1 MRKKDPLA
9 NPRIHGEQRIV
20 QTSYNGIEVP
30 TDGKAITYTNGTYVV
45 PDVPIVPFIEGD
57 GAGRDI
63 WKNARRVLD
72 AAVQKSYGGAKRIAW
87 YEILA
92 GEKAYSLK
100 QDWLPQD
107 TVQACL
113 DFRVSIKGPLT
124 TPVGGGIRSLNVT
137 LRQTMDLYQCIRPV
151 KHYPGVPSP
160 VNNADDVDVV
170 IFRENTEDIYAGIEF
185 KAGSTEEAKLRE
197 FVNTQLLANTKKQLR
212 SDGGIGIKPITE
224 MASKRLVRAAIQ
236 YAVDHGRKVMSIV
249 HKGNIQKFTEGA
261 FREWGYEVAVTE
273 FRDKI
278 VTERESWILGALDK
292 DPNTPPEA
300 IAKLV
305 EPGLKFAPPAFE
317 QKIIAEVKDVIAA
330 IGKTHGNGAWKQLI
344 LVNDRICDAMFQDLL
359 LKPQEYDVLA
369 TTNLNGDYLSDAAA
383 AQVGGLGI
391 APGSNIGDG
400 YAVFEATHGTA
411 PRLAD
416 QDVVNPGSVI
426 LSGAMLLQ
434 LIGWTEAAQLVEKA
448 MESTIS
454 QKYVTVDFAKS
465 MPGAT
470 QVGTTA
476 FADRMIENM

>member
-1 MRKKDPLA
+1 M
-9 NPRIHGEQRIV
+9 QS
-20 QTSYNGIEVP
+20 SYNGIAVP
-30 TDGKAITYTNGTYVV
+30 TAGQAITYADGTYTV
-45 PDVPIVPFIEGD
+45 PNTPIIPFIEGD

-63 WKNARRVLD
+63 WKSARAVMD
-72 AAVQKSYGGAKRIAW
+72 AAVAKAYGGKRRVEW

-92 GEKAYSLK
+92 GEKAYRLHN
-100 QDWLPQD
+100 DWLPQD
-107 TVQACL
+107 SVQACI

-137 LRQTMDLYQCIRPV
+137 LRQTMDLYQCVRPV

-160 VNNADDVDVV
+160 MKDADGVDVV

-185 KAGSTEEAKLRE
+185 KEGSADAVKLRE
-197 FVNTQLLANTKKQLR
+197 FVNTELLGNTKKRLR
-212 SDGGIGIKPITE
+212 DDAGIGLKPISV
-224 MASKRLVRAAIQ
+224 MGSKRLVRAALQ
-236 YAVDHGRKVMSIV
+236 YAVDHGRKVVTIV

-261 FREWGYEVAVTE
+261 FREWGYEVAATE

-278 VTERESWILGALDK
+278 VTERESWIFGALDK
-292 DPNTPPEA
+292 DPSLTPEA
-300 IAKLV
+300 LAKIV
-305 EPGLKFAPPAFE
+305 EPGLDFAPASFGG
-317 QKIIAEVKDVIAA
+317 KIVAEVKAVLAA
-330 IGKTHGNGAWKQLI
+330 IGPTHGGGKWKSLI

-359 LKPQEYDVLA
+359 LKPAEYDVLA

-426 LSGAMLLQ
+426 LSGVMLFQ
-434 LIGWTEAAQLVEKA
+434 LLGWAEAADLIERA
-448 MESTIS
+448 MQETIR
-454 QKYVTVDFAKS
+454 QKYVTADFAKQ
-465 MPGAT
+465 MDGAT
-470 QVGTTA
+470 QAKTSE
-476 FADRMIENM
+476 FAARIIQNM

>member
-1 MRKKDPLA
+1 
-9 NPRIHGEQRIV
+9 V

-30 TDGKAITYTNGTYVV
+30 ADGKAITYANGTYSV
-45 PDVPIVPFIEGD
+45 PDVPIIPFIEGD

-63 WKNARRVLD
+63 WKNARKVLD
-72 AAVQKSYGGAKRIAW
+72 AAVQKSYGGAKKVAW

-92 GEKAYSLK
+92 GEKAYGLT
-100 QDWLPQD
+100 QNWLPED
-107 TVQACL
+107 TVQACI

-124 TPVGGGIRSLNVT
+124 TPTGGGIRSLNVT

-160 VNNADDVDVV
+160 VINADDVDVV

-185 KAGSTEEAKLRE
+185 KAGSAEEAKLRE
-197 FVNTQLLANTKKQLR
+197 FVNTQLLAGTKKQLR

-273 FRDKI
+273 FRDRI

-292 DPNTPPEA
+292 DPKTPPEA

-317 QKIIAEVKDVIAA
+317 QKIIAEVKGVIAA
-330 IGKTHGNGAWKQLI
+330 IGTTHGNGAWKQLI

-359 LKPQEYDVLA
+359 MKPQEYDVLA

-434 LIGWTEAAQLVEKA
+434 LIGWKEAAELVEKA
-448 MESTIS
+448 MEKTIS
-454 QKYVTVDFAKS
+454 QKYVTVDFAKA
-465 MPGAT
+465 MPGST

-476 FADRMIENM
+476 FADRVIENM